1 MKKISLVAFLF
12 LLSFQLT
19 SQTNPEQQAA
29 EMTKEMVIALSLD
42 ENQKSNLYLIHLKR
56 FKDAKLIR
64 QKFLDQP
71 KIKNAELKKVNN
83 RLYGSLQELLGKE
96 LMHQW
101 RNYKLKKN

>member
-19 SQTNPEQQAA
+19 SQTNPEQQAG
-29 EMTKEMVIALSLD
+29 EMTKEMVIAVSLD
-42 ENQKSNLYLIHLKR
+42 ENQKSNLYLIQLKR

-64 QKFLDQP
+64 QKFRDQP
-71 KIKNAELKKVNN
+71 NIKNAELKKVNN
-83 RLYGSLQELLGKE
+83 RLYESLQELLGKE